1 MFAGILHGSRVF
13 VLHFKYFPSGIIR
26 LKLKLLFFLGFMPV
40 TSTSKIKKTS
50 SVARQKSMESI
61 SIVALIS
68 DLITSLPLLRPKV

>member
-1 MFAGILHGSRVF
+1 M
-13 VLHFKYFPSGIIR
+13 VLASLFSTLIKYFPSGKIR

-68 DLITSLPLLRPKV
+68 DLITSLPLLRTKV